1 MSFLAGRI
9 ILGKKTYHI
18 YKSSTYTHSSF
29 PCIYNNA
36 LALLSF
42 WLFAGPCP
50 FSALHTPH
58 FILATVTVGVSLF
71 VHYFMVM
78 GFSLFY
84 FFVPCGYIP
93 ICHDGMPWF
102 DPIFFSLY
110 RRLIIFSITA
120 YCVSSVNTFKAYHI
134 IVRPLC
140 KKHQKLVWLSQHTI
154 YKYNKPVN
162 SFRSLCCVIECWIM
176 PESVM
181 SFCLSSCLLTDL
193 TCHEWSLGT

>member
-1 MSFLAGRI
+1 MSLLCLA
-9 ILGKKTYHI
+9 Y
-18 YKSSTYTHSSF
+18 ST
-29 PCIYNNA
+29 
-36 LALLSF
+36 
-42 WLFAGPCP
+42 
-50 FSALHTPH
+50 
-58 FILATVTVGVSLF
+58 
-71 VHYFMVM
+71 
-78 GFSLFY
+78 FY
-84 FFVPCGYIP
+84 FSHRDSWCIP
-93 ICHDGMPWF
+93 FCTLFHGHGLLTLLFLCAMRLYTDMPCHDGMPWF

-154 YKYNKPVN
+154 YKYYKPVN